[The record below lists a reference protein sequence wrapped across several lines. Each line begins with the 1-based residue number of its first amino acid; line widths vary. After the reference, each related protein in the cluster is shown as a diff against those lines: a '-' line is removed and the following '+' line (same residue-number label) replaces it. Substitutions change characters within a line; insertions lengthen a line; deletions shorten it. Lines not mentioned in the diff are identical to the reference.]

1 MGSLRYLITILFL
14 GSLPCLGAEKSS
26 ETPGVESRSK
36 QLLLVEGLQFRDLN
50 SDQQLTPYE
59 DWRLPTSDRVQD
71 LVSRMTLS
79 EKAGMLLID
88 TLNAD
93 PGGAVSDRAVRF
105 IQQESMTRFIFRN
118 PIVEHPNADAD
129 SIRPRF
135 GAEITPH
142 QAATFTNAIQQMAEE
157 SRLGIPVVFKS
168 NARNHIDP
176 NARAGINVSAGAFS
190 AWPKEAGLAATRDLN
205 LISEFGQTMRSEWT
219 AVGIRSMYGYMM
231 DLATEP
237 RWYRVHET
245 FTEDAELLSD
255 IMRSLITNL
264 QGPSLNSESVALT
277 IKHFPGGGPQEGGGD
292 PHYSFGKNQ
301 AYPTG
306 NFDYHLMPF
315 KVAIDAGVS
324 SIMPYYGIPVG
335 QAYQPNN
342 VGMAFSKGIVT
353 DLLRNELGFKGY
365 VNSDTGIIGER
376 AWGLEDKTISE
387 QIGIA
392 MEAGT
397 DVLSGFSSKQQILDL
412 VENGILSEERIDV
425 SVRRLLV
432 EQFDLG
438 LFEDPYVD
446 PELAMQTVGNDL
458 YQSRAEIAQR
468 KSIVLLKNENS
479 ILPLANPSTSQPL
492 KIVLLGMDPS
502 FSLEKRWGFQTVN
515 LDQQLQGDVK
525 SIPDDVDYAIIR
537 VRVTNEGTGEEL
549 RFGGAIPSELDIIDF
564 SGMSKAESW
573 TISPSLDVIQSV
585 MRKVGE
591 DRTILSIY
599 FRQPFVLD
607 EESKL
612 RDAGAIIATFGVAD
626 DAIMDIIAGVS
637 QPQGKLPFALANSIE
652 GVHEQAPDA
661 PGYPG
666 QFTLYPFGYGLN
678 Y

>member
-1 MGSLRYLITILFL
+1 L
-14 GSLPCLGAEKSS
+14 GSFACFAAEESDQ
-26 ETPGVESRSK
+26 PPDVEARSK
-36 QLLLVEGLQFRDLN
+36 QLLLIDGFEFRDLN
-50 SDQQLTPYE
+50 SDQRLNPYE
-59 DWRLPTSDRVQD
+59 DWRLSTIDRVED
-71 LVSRMTLS
+71 LLSRMTVA

-93 PGGAVSDRAVRF
+93 QGGAVSERAARF
-105 IQQESMTRFIFRN
+105 IQQENMTRFIFRN
-118 PIVEHPNADAD
+118 PIVDTPN
-129 SIRPRF
+129 PEVVNQRF
-135 GAEITPH
+135 GAEITPYE
-142 QAATFTNAIQQMAEE
+142 AASFTNAIQQMAEE

-190 AWPKEAGLAATRDLN
+190 AWPKEAGLAATRDMDLVG
-205 LISEFGQTMRSEWT
+205 EFAETMRSEWT
-219 AVGIRSMYGYMM
+219 SVGIRSMYGYMM

-255 IMRSLITNL
+255 IMRSLIINL
-264 QGPSLNSESVALT
+264 QGPSLSSESVALT

-301 AYPTG
+301 AYPAG
-306 NFDYHLMPF
+306 NFEYHLMPF

-353 DLLRNELGFKGY
+353 DLLRDELGFRGY
-365 VNSDTGIIGER
+365 VNSDTGIIGQR

-412 VENGILSEERIDV
+412 VENGILSKERIDV

-432 EQFDLG
+432 EQFNLG

-446 PELAMQTVGNDL
+446 PELAIQVVGNDVH
-458 YQSRAEIAQR
+458 QSRAEAAQR

-479 ILPLANPSTSQPL
+479 ILPLANASASQPL
-492 KIVLLGMDPS
+492 KIALFGMDPS
-502 FSLEKRWGFQTVN
+502 FSLEERWGFQTMNHVQPSVN
-515 LDQQLQGDVK
+515 EIVNV
-525 SIPDDVDYAIIR
+525 SDDVDYAIIR
-537 VRVTNEGTGEEL
+537 VRITNEGTGEEL
-549 RFGGAIPSELDIIDF
+549 RFGGAIPSELSVLDF
-564 SGMSKAESW
+564 SGMSEAESW

-585 MRKVGE
+585 MQKIGE
-591 DRTILSIY
+591 SRTILSIY

-612 RDAGAIIATFGVAD
+612 KNAGAIIATFGVAD
-626 DAIMDIIAGVS
+626 DAIMDVLTGVA
-637 QPQGKLPFALANSIE
+637 QPQGRLPFALANSIE
-652 GVHEQAPDA
+652 GILEQAPDA
-661 PGYPG
+661 PGYPD
-666 QFTLYPFGYGLN
+666 QFTLYPFGYGLS